1 MAISPGYI
9 EQLGAWSPDIW
20 TYFQIPGEAFET
32 ANHTSVAAG
41 LGIKNEQI
49 DRISVDDLETYLATV
64 DIDGD
69 TNTTDP
75 ADRLACIN
83 LCLKPDL
90 YNTRLSDAITRV
102 SDNDPNNDDLY
113 QVQYDSIW
121 DTNHLFWDFDPG
133 AGESF
138 GELDGLA
145 RSDVTDYIIDSGK
158 IYYQAV
164 ASANEMTDSDAN
176 TSAMATATASLK
188 DPVTWKL

>member
-1 MAISPGYI
+1 MDLFPNS
-9 EQLGAWSPDIW
+9 
-20 TYFQIPGEAFET
+20 GEAFET

-41 LGIKNEQI
+41 IGIKNEQI
-49 DRISVDDLETYLATV
+49 DRISVSDLETYLATV

-90 YNTRLSDAITRV
+90 YNARLNDAVTRV

-121 DTNHLFWDFDPG
+121 DTNHLFHDFDEP
-133 AGESF
+133 
-138 GELDGLA
+138 
-145 RSDVTDYIIDSGK
+145 
-158 IYYQAV
+158 
-164 ASANEMTDSDAN
+164 
-176 TSAMATATASLK
+176 
-188 DPVTWKL
+188 